1 MLAIDIRIERAQRL
15 LRMMEQDVPL
25 LAVRIAPLTPEYQQS
40 AKNYAARLRERAQV
54 ELENLLK
61 QRTDGAFAALPA
73 AAD

>member
-15 LRMMEQDVPL
+15 LKMMEQDAPL
-25 LAVRIAPLTPEYQQS
+25 LAVRLAPLTPEYQQL
-40 AKNYAARLRERAQV
+40 ARNYAARLRDCAQT

-61 QRTDGAFAALPA
+61 ERTDGAFSVAPA